1 MDIYLDLRDNRVNIE
16 VDESIKRWSKIIKSR
31 NKSNNYL
38 LKTYYYYDGDI
49 NKKYD
54 TYMDKMPYV
63 LKEAL
68 FNIVHAKI
76 TKEKTQSSV
85 MALRRDFIQ
94 FKDYTKNDFFS
105 LSNSSYRCSSKNK
118 NIFTDRIKDRFKD
131 SLKIEYNEL
140 YITTILDLLSEYY
153 ENQNKLENFI

>member
-68 FNIVHAKI
+68 FNIFNI
-76 TKEKTQSSV
+76 NT
-85 MALRRDFIQ
+85 
-94 FKDYTKNDFFS
+94 Y
-105 LSNSSYRCSSKNK
+105 SNNWSYSIWIYR
-118 NIFTDRIKDRFKD
+118 
-131 SLKIEYNEL
+131 
-140 YITTILDLLSEYY
+140 
-153 ENQNKLENFI
+153 

>member
-1 MDIYLDLRDNRVNIE
+1 MDIFLDLRDKIE
-16 VDESIKRWSKIIKSR
+16 IEIDESIKRWAKIIKSR
-31 NKSNNYL
+31 SNFSNHL

-76 TKEKTQSSV
+76 NKEETKLSV
-85 MALRRDFIQ
+85 MSLRRSFIDF
-94 FKDYTKNDFFS
+94 KNYTKNDFFN
-105 LSNSSYRCSSKNK
+105 LLNSSYICSTNK
-118 NIFTDRIKDRFKD
+118 NMFIDRIKDRFKD

-140 YITTILDLLSEYY
+140 YIMTILDLLSEYY